1 MRRKS
6 GRKQS
11 QHSPKPHAHEPP
23 SDRPNLP
30 AWKKALFAFVTV
42 GGFFVLLEILLALW
56 GVEPVLYAEDP
67 YVGFAGNIPLLVE
80 QKAADGQV
88 YMVTAPNKIKWFNK
102 QRFLK
107 QKPQGTYRIF
117 SMGGSTTYGR
127 PYDDALSFS
136 GWLREFLPLADPS
149 RKWEV
154 INAGG
159 ISYASYRVTVVMEEL
174 IHYEPDLFIIYSG
187 HNEFLERRTYREI
200 IEAPKPLTAVGGL
213 VSRTRL
219 YAAGRKIL
227 TATRNQPTDPENAET
242 LLKGEVD
249 AMLDHAVGPEDYTRD
264 DALWE
269 QVIAHYRLNLNR
281 MIDIASSA
289 GADVALVTPASNLK
303 DSSPFKSE
311 HRKDLSSAE
320 LGRFDDL
327 YARAQRDRKAGELNG
342 ALAALEEA
350 AAIDDRYADLH
361 YQRGLVLYHL
371 GRYPEARATLR
382 RALDEDICPL
392 RALTSMGGIILE
404 VADER
409 QVPLIDFA
417 GVIENRSENGVPGA
431 DYFHDHVHLTSE
443 GYRMLAL
450 QLIDTLAQRKI
461 VAMSDTWDDAALAAA
476 TREVEGRLDQQ
487 AHGVALRNLAK
498 VLDWAGKFE
507 EAGRLA
513 ARAAELL
520 GEDAVSSYVAGR
532 SAEEQG
538 ALDVAVRHFRQAT
551 RLKPD
556 YIEPHMRLAK
566 ALMSQGSYE
575 EAIEHFRQALR
586 IKPDAAEPHNNL
598 GMALMSLERFDEAI
612 KHYGQAL
619 RIRPEYTAA
628 HSNLGIALML
638 QGKLGGAISKF
649 REALRLDPDYA
660 EAKSNLGSA
669 LLSQGNL
676 EEATEQFR
684 QSLQLDPNQA
694 QARSNLGFALVSK
707 GELDQGIHEFRQ
719 ALELSPGHAEAH
731 NNLGNALLSQ
741 GKLGE
746 AIRHIRLALRSNP
759 EFAEAHNNLGHAL
772 ISQGRSSEAIRHF
785 RRATRIDP
793 EYAEAQYNLGA
804 ALELTGRADAALDH
818 FRQARK
824 LKPDWHLPP
833 NDMAWILATHG
844 ASSVR
849 NGERAVRLAV
859 RAAQLTEYNH
869 PLVLDTLAASYAE
882 VGEFERAVETA
893 TKAHRLY
900 SAGKTG
906 DLAGRVLKRLELYK
920 RRKPYREGIRR

>member
-6 GRKQS
+6 GRKQP
-11 QHSPKPHAHEPP
+11 QRSPKSRAHEPP
-23 SDRPNLP
+23 SQRPKLP

-42 GGFFVLLEILLALW
+42 GGFFVLVEISLALW
-56 GVEPVLYAEDP
+56 GIEPVLYAEDP
-67 YVGFAGNIPLLVE
+67 YVGFAGNIPLLIE
-80 QKAADGQV
+80 ETAADGQV

-174 IHYEPDLFIIYSG
+174 IQYEPDLFIIYSG
-187 HNEFLERRTYREI
+187 HNEFLERRTYGEI

-213 VSRTRL
+213 ASRTRL
-219 YAAGRKIL
+219 YAAGRRIL
-227 TATRNQPTDPENAET
+227 TAARDQPTEAKNAET

-269 QVIAHYRLNLNR
+269 QVIAHYRFNLNR
-281 MIDIASSA
+281 MIDIASLA
-289 GADVALVTPASNLK
+289 GADVVMVTPASNLK

-311 HRKDLSSAE
+311 HRKDLSNAE

-327 YARAQRDRKAGELNG
+327 YARAQRARKAGELND

-350 AAIDDRYADLH
+350 AAIDGRYADLH
-361 YQRGLVLYHL
+361 YQRGLVLYDL
-371 GRYPEARATLR
+371 GRYSEARTTLR

-404 VADER
+404 VADQR

-417 GVIENRSENGVPGA
+417 GIIENRSENGVSGA
-431 DYFHDHVHLTSE
+431 DYFHDHVHLTSG
-443 GYRMLAL
+443 GYRLLAL
-450 QLIDTLAQRKI
+450 QFIDTLARRKI
-461 VAMSDTWDDAALAAA
+461 VELSNTWDDAAIAAA

-532 SAEEQG
+532 SAEERG
-538 ALDVAVRHFRQAT
+538 ELDVAVGHFRQAT

-575 EAIEHFRQALR
+575 EAIVHFRQALG

-612 KHYGQAL
+612 SHYGQAL

-638 QGKLGGAISKF
+638 QGKLGEAISKF

-669 LLSQGNL
+669 LLSQGDF
-676 EEATEQFR
+676 EEATEQLR
-684 QSLQLDPNQA
+684 HSLRLDPSQA
-694 QARSNLGFALVSK
+694 QARSNLGFALASQ
-707 GELDQGIHEFRQ
+707 GQLDLAIHQFRQ

-741 GKLGE
+741 GKLRE
-746 AIRHIRLALRSNP
+746 AISHIRRALRSNP
-759 EFAEAHNNLGHAL
+759 ELAEAHNNLGHAL
-772 ISQGRSSEAIRHF
+772 ISQGRNSEAIRHF
-785 RRATRIDP
+785 RRATQIDP
-793 EYAEAQYNLGA
+793 DYAEAHYNLGA
-804 ALELTGRADAALDH
+804 ALELTGRADAALER
-818 FRQARK
+818 FRQAQK
-824 LKPDWHLPP
+824 LKPNWHLPA
-833 NDMAWILATHG
+833 NDMAWILATHS

-859 RAAQLTEYNH
+859 RAAQLTEYKH

-882 VGEFERAVETA
+882 AGEFERAIENA

-900 SAGKTG
+900 SASKTG
-906 DLAGRVLKRLELYK
+906 DLADRVLKRLALYK
-920 RRKPYREGIRR
+920 RGKPYREGIPR

>member
-6 GRKQS
+6 GRKQKQQS
-11 QHSPKPHAHEPP
+11 RKPHAHNPP
-23 SDRPNLP
+23 SDRPKLP
-30 AWKKALFAFVTV
+30 AWKKALFALVTV

-80 QKAADGQV
+80 ERATDGQV
-88 YMVTAPNKIKWFNK
+88 HMVTAPNKIKWFNK

-107 QKPQGTYRIF
+107 EKSSGTYRIF

-136 GWLREFLPLADPS
+136 GWLREFLPMVDPS

-159 ISYASYRVTVVMEEL
+159 ISYASYRVAVLMEEL

-187 HNEFLERRTYREI
+187 HNEFLERRTYGEI

-213 VSRTRL
+213 ASRTRL
-219 YAAGRKIL
+219 YAAGRRIL
-227 TATRNQPTDPENAET
+227 MATRNQPADPENAET

-269 QVIAHYRLNLNR
+269 QVIAHYRFNLNR

-289 GADVALVTPASNLK
+289 GADVVLVTPASNLK

-311 HRKDLSSAE
+311 HRKDLSNAE

-327 YARAQRDRKAGELNG
+327 YARAQRDRKAKELDD
-342 ALAALEEA
+342 ALVALEQA
-350 AAIDDRYADLH
+350 VSIDDRHADLH
-361 YQRGLVLYHL
+361 YQRGLVLYDL
-371 GRYPEARATLR
+371 GRYSEARTALR
-382 RALDEDICPL
+382 HALDEDICPL
-392 RALTSMGGIILE
+392 RALTPMREIILE
-404 VADER
+404 VADQR

-417 GVIENRSENGVPGA
+417 GIIGDRSKNGVPGA
-431 DYFHDHVHLTSE
+431 DYFHDHVHLTSA
-443 GYRMLAL
+443 GYRLLAL
-450 QLIDTLAQRKI
+450 QFIDSLAALKI
-461 VAMSDTWDDAALAAA
+461 AEPSDTWDDAALAAA

-487 AHGVALRNLAK
+487 AHGAALRNLAK

-513 ARAAELL
+513 SRATELL

-532 SAEEQG
+532 SAEERG
-538 ALDVAVRHFRQAT
+538 ELDVAVRHFRQAT
-551 RLKPD
+551 QLKPD

-566 ALMSQGSYE
+566 ALMSQGSHE
-575 EAIEHFRQALR
+575 DAIVHFRQALR

-612 KHYGQAL
+612 SHYGQAL

-638 QGKLGGAISKF
+638 QGKLGEAISKF

-660 EAKSNLGSA
+660 EARSNLGST

-684 QSLQLDPNQA
+684 HSLRLDPNQA
-694 QARSNLGFALVSK
+694 QARTNLGFALASQ
-707 GELDQGIHEFRQ
+707 GELDQAIHQFRQ
-719 ALELSPGHAEAH
+719 ALELSPNHAEAH
-731 NNLGNALLSQ
+731 NNLGNALLSKGQ
-741 GKLGE
+741 LGG
-746 AIRHIRLALRSNP
+746 AIRHIRRALRSNP

-793 EYAEAQYNLGA
+793 DYAEAHYNLGA
-804 ALELTGRADAALDH
+804 ALEMVGRADAALDH
-818 FRQARK
+818 FRQAQK

-833 NDMAWILATHG
+833 NDMAWILATHS

-849 NGERAVRLAV
+849 NGDRAVRLAV
-859 RAAQLTEYNH
+859 RAAQLTEYKN
-869 PLVLDTLAASYAE
+869 PLVLDTLAACYAE
-882 VGEFERAVETA
+882 QGEFERAVENA

-900 SAGKTG
+900 SASKTG
-906 DLAGRVLKRLELYK
+906 DLADRVLKRLELYK
-920 RRKPYREGIRR
+920 RRKPYREGIPR